1 MSNTFQLV
9 VMPGDGIGPDVIA
22 AALAVLDAVA
32 PRHGIRFV
40 SEHMDAGA
48 GRYKETGIAITEAQ
62 LAAAEKADAI
72 LFGAMGLPDV
82 RYPDGTE
89 PAPQLDLR
97 FRMALYAGLRPI
109 RAIPGVAPVLASPRA
124 EEIDFALVR
133 ESIEGLFA
141 SRGKG
146 AIEDDRIARDTMV
159 ITRDVTERLSHF
171 SFALARRRAA
181 RRGARPGKTKS
192 GKPGSGKPVVT
203 LVDKSNAFRSL
214 AFMRKVFFE
223 VAGQYGDVE
232 ARQQY
237 VDAVAL
243 DLVRR
248 PWEYDVLVTENM
260 FGDILSDLG
269 AGLVGGMGFA
279 PSGDIG
285 DGHAVFQP
293 CHGSAPDIAGR
304 GIANPTAAILSAA
317 LMLDWLAVRHGLEKC
332 AEAAQEIEDGVD
344 AAFGDGSARS
354 YDIGG
359 TDGTDAVTRAVIRHI
374 GAAARR

>member
-1 MSNTFQLV
+1 MTNANFHLV
-9 VMPGDGIGPDVIA
+9 VMPGDGIGPEVIEA
-22 AALAVLDAVA
+22 TVAVLDAVTA
-32 PRHGIRFV
+32 RHGITFTKEYV
-40 SEHMDAGA
+40 NAGA
-48 GRYKETGIAITEAQ
+48 QQYKETGVAITEAN
-62 LAAAEKADAI
+62 LVSAEKADAI
-72 LFGAMGLPDV
+72 LFGAMGLPDI

-97 FRMALYAGLRPI
+97 FRMELYAGLRPI
-109 RAIPGVAPVLASPRA
+109 RAIPGVPLVLASPRA
-124 EEIDFALVR
+124 KDIDFALVR

-146 AIEDDRIARDTMV
+146 TVEDNRIARDTMV

-171 SFALARRRAA
+171 SFALAKRRVARRRV
-181 RRGARPGKTKS
+181 KS
-192 GKPGSGKPVVT
+192 GKGVVT
-203 LVDKSNAFRSL
+203 LVDKSNAFRSF
-214 AFMRKVFFE
+214 AFMRQVFFE
-223 VAGQYGDVE
+223 TAAHHPDVE
-232 ARQQY
+232 ARQQS

-248 PWEYDVLVTENM
+248 PWDYDVLVTENM

-285 DGHAVFQP
+285 DNHALFQP

-317 LMLDWLAVRHGLEKC
+317 LMLDWLAVRHGLETC
-332 AEAAQEIEDGVD
+332 AEAAQEIEDAVD
-344 AAFGDGSARS
+344 AAFASGSARS

-359 TDGTDAVTRAVIRHI
+359 TDGTEAVARAVIERI
-374 GAAARR
+374 GAGVRG

>member
-1 MSNTFQLV
+1 MTNANFHLV
-9 VMPGDGIGPDVIA
+9 VMPGDGIGQEVTK

-32 PRHGIRFV
+32 PRHGIAFTQQHV
-40 SEHMDAGA
+40 DAGA
-48 GRYKETGIAITEAQ
+48 QYYKETGVAITEAD
-62 LAAAEKADAI
+62 LVAAEKADAI
-72 LFGAMGLPDV
+72 LFGAMGLPDI

-97 FRMALYAGLRPI
+97 FRMELYAGLRPI
-109 RAIPGVAPVLASPRA
+109 RAIPGVPLALASPRA
-124 EEIDFALVR
+124 KDIDFALVR

-146 AIEDDRIARDTMV
+146 TVEDDRVARDTMV
-159 ITRDVTERLSHF
+159 ITRDVTERLSGF
-171 SFALARRRAA
+171 SFRLARRRAA
-181 RRGARPGKTKS
+181 RRGAAS
-192 GKPGSGKPVVT
+192 GRGTVT
-203 LVDKSNAFRSL
+203 LVDKSNAFRSF
-214 AFMRKVFFE
+214 AFMRKVYFE
-223 VAGQYGDVE
+223 VATRFGDVE
-232 ARQQY
+232 ARQQS

-248 PWEYDVLVTENM
+248 PWDYDVLVTENM

-317 LMLDWLAVRHGLEKC
+317 LMLDWLAVQHGVEKY
-332 AEAAQEIEDGVD
+332 AEAAQEIEAAVD
-344 AAFGDGSARS
+344 AAFASGAARS

-359 TDGTDAVTRAVIRHI
+359 TDGTVVVTNAIIERLGVKV
-374 GAAARR
+374 

>member
-1 MSNTFQLV
+1 MTNTRFHLV
-9 VMPGDGIGPDVIA
+9 VMPGDGIGPEVINA
-22 AALAVLDAVA
+22 TLAVLDAV
-32 PRHGIRFV
+32 
-40 SEHMDAGA
+40 SERYSITFAKEHVDAGA
-48 GRYKETGIAITEAQ
+48 QYYKETGVAITETS
-62 LAAAEKADAI
+62 LIAAEKADAI
-72 LFGAMGLPDV
+72 LFGAMGLPDI

-97 FRMALYAGLRPI
+97 FRMELYAGLRPI
-109 RAIPGVAPVLASPRA
+109 RAIPGVPLALASPRA
-124 EEIDFALVR
+124 KDIDFALVR

-146 AIEDDRIARDTMV
+146 TIEDDRIARDTMV
-159 ITRDVTERLSHF
+159 ITRDVTERLSRF
-171 SFALARRRAA
+171 SFELAKRRAA
-181 RRGARPGKTKS
+181 RRQAKS
-192 GKPGSGKPVVT
+192 GKGVVT
-203 LVDKSNAFRSL
+203 LVDKSNAFRSF

-223 VAGQYGDVE
+223 VAARHGDVE
-232 ARQQY
+232 ARQQS

-248 PWEYDVLVTENM
+248 PWDFDVLVTENM

-285 DGHAVFQP
+285 DNHAVFQP
-293 CHGSAPDIAGR
+293 CHGSAPDIAGK

-317 LMLDWLAVRHGLEKC
+317 LMLDWLAVKHGLEKC
-332 AEAAQEIEDGVD
+332 AEAAQEIEAAVD
-344 AAFGDGSARS
+344 AAFASGSARS

-359 TDGTDAVTRAVIRHI
+359 TDGTEAVVKAVIERI
-374 GAAARR
+374 GAGGRG